1 MQARKN
7 QTMQLLEPIGGSLP
21 PMEGSTMLPQLANT
35 ANVVPTKAQLYL
47 EEIMNKKRQ
56 QKEQAEAVAK
66 KKLEQIAVAK
76 LEVSKRNV
84 EQIEI
89 RKIQKQ

>member
-1 MQARKN
+1 
-7 QTMQLLEPIGGSLP
+7 
-21 PMEGSTMLPQLANT
+21 MLPQLANT
-35 ANVVPTKAQLYL
+35 GNVVPTKAQLYL

-66 KKLEQIAVAK
+66 KKLEQIAAAK

>member
-1 MQARKN
+1 
-7 QTMQLLEPIGGSLP
+7 MQLLDPIGGPSSSLP
-21 PMEGSTMLPQLANT
+21 LMESSLLPQLAST
-35 ANVVPTKAQLYL
+35 ANVMPTKAQLYL
-47 EEIMNKKRQ
+47 DEIMNKKRQ

-66 KKLEQIAVAK
+66 KKLGQIAAAK

>member
-1 MQARKN
+1 
-7 QTMQLLEPIGGSLP
+7 
-21 PMEGSTMLPQLANT
+21 MEGSSMLPQLANT
-35 ANVVPTKAQLYL
+35 GNVVPTKAQLYL
-47 EEIMNKKRQ
+47 EEIMDKKRQ

-66 KKLEQIAVAK
+66 KKLEQIAAAK

>member
-1 MQARKN
+1 M
-7 QTMQLLEPIGGSLP
+7 ESSL
-21 PMEGSTMLPQLANT
+21 LPQLAIT

-66 KKLEQIAVAK
+66 KKLDQMAAAK
-76 LEVSKRNV
+76 LEVSKRNI

>member
-1 MQARKN
+1 
-7 QTMQLLEPIGGSLP
+7 
-21 PMEGSTMLPQLANT
+21 MLPQLASS
-35 ANVVPTKAQLYL
+35 ANVVPPPTKAQLYL

-66 KKLEQIAVAK
+66 KKLGQIAAAK

-84 EQIEI
+84 EQIEV

>member
-1 MQARKN
+1 M
-7 QTMQLLEPIGGSLP
+7 ESSL
-21 PMEGSTMLPQLANT
+21 LPQLANT

-66 KKLEQIAVAK
+66 KKLDQMAAAK
-76 LEVSKRNV
+76 LEVSKRNI

>member
-1 MQARKN
+1 M
-7 QTMQLLEPIGGSLP
+7 ESSL
-21 PMEGSTMLPQLANT
+21 LPQLAIT
-35 ANVVPTKAQLYL
+35 ANVVPTKAQQYL

-66 KKLEQIAVAK
+66 KKLDQMAAAK
-76 LEVSKRNV
+76 LEVSKRNI

>member
-1 MQARKN
+1 
-7 QTMQLLEPIGGSLP
+7 
-21 PMEGSTMLPQLANT
+21 
-35 ANVVPTKAQLYL
+35 
-47 EEIMNKKRQ
+47 MNKKRQ

>member
-1 MQARKN
+1 
-7 QTMQLLEPIGGSLP
+7 
-21 PMEGSTMLPQLANT
+21 MLPQLAIT

-66 KKLEQIAVAK
+66 KKLDQMAAAK
-76 LEVSKRNV
+76 LEVSKRNI